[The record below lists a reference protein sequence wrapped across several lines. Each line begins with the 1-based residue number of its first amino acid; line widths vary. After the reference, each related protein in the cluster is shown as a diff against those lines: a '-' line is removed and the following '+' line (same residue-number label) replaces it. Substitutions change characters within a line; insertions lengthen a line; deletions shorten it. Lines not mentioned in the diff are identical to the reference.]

1 MFSPQVSS
9 GARKSISFMGLR
21 VIVQSERDAP
31 YVESRINAFWD
42 EFRTKLAE
50 MTDVEF
56 EKYKAAVVSRKLE
69 DHKNMWQECVPLS
82 SLYPVLFTPLICP
95 RQPRTDRAR
104 CGWPSTRDGT
114 ILSSASATPS
124 SSRSCKSPR

>member
-1 MFSPQVSS
+1 MPLTGFFPQVSS

-42 EFRTKLAE
+42 EFRTKLDE
-50 MTDVEF
+50 MTDTEF

-69 DHKNMWQECVPLS
+69 DHKNMWQECVPLDLSLS
-82 SLYPVLFTPLICP
+82 SHPFAALICHP
-95 RQPRTDRAR
+95 DRVQIELAVVGHPLGMVR
-104 CGWPSTRDGT
+104 
-114 ILSSASATPS
+114 L
-124 SSRSCKSPR
+124 

>member
-1 MFSPQVSS
+1 MRRESTLPWSLNEAFLLKVSS

-42 EFRTKLAE
+42 DYRSKLAE
-50 MTDVEF
+50 MTDEDF

-69 DHKNMWQECVPLS
+69 DHKNMWQECVDTGP
-82 SLYPVLFTPLICP
+82 CP
-95 RQPRTDRAR
+95 KLLGRATHRFALADPAR
-104 CGWPSTRDGT
+104 CG
-114 ILSSASATPS
+114 
-124 SSRSCKSPR
+124 